1 MTEGKWVTP
10 QGLRSNEQLGYST
23 RHEPEYEYAIKGTT
37 RKLREAEAAIARV
50 REFLADKDEGLTD
63 DARAQGHFI
72 LVDTDSVRRALE
84 GDSDG

>member
-1 MTEGKWVTP
+1 MTHHMNAVSLAEHQRV
-10 QGLRSNEQLGYST
+10 LSMASEFADRAEQ
-23 RHEPEYEYAIKGTT
+23 
-37 RKLREAEAAIARV
+37 AEAAIARV

>member
-37 RKLREAEAAIARV
+37 RKLREAEAAIQRV
-50 REFLADKDEGLTD
+50 RELADTWM
-63 DARAQGHFI
+63 
-72 LVDTDSVRRALE
+72 
-84 GDSDG
+84 SDGAAWGPHSARCILNALDGDA

>member
-50 REFLADKDEGLTD
+50 RELCDLTERTVLDAMPELEGKVVVYTSL
-63 DARAQGHFI
+63 
-72 LVDTDSVRRALE
+72 VRRALD
-84 GDSDG
+84 GDT